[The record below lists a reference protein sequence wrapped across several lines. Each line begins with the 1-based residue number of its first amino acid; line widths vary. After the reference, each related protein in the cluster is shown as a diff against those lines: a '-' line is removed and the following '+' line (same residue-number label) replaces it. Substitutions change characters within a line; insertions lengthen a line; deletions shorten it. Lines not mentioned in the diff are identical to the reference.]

1 MTGQTDFTEEE
12 WKTILQGPTSAGMHV
27 IVSDRGGAVRET
39 MEMAR
44 AYTESR
50 KSAGASQLLDEIVK
64 AKPEMDKERAPSKEE
79 MEANQL
85 QNLRDA
91 VALIEEK
98 ATSEELHAYREFVVG
113 LAVKV
118 AEARKEGFMGLSGDR
133 VSGEEQ
139 TAINEIA
146 EALGT
151 DPPPPAPAA

>member
-1 MTGQTDFTEEE
+1 MTGQADFTEEE
-12 WKTILQGPTSAGMHV
+12 WKTVLQGPTSAGMHV

-44 AYTESR
+44 AYTEER
-50 KSAGASQLLDEIVK
+50 KHAGSSQLLDEIVQ
-64 AKPEMDKERAPSKEE
+64 AKPEMDKERAPSKDE

-91 VALIEEK
+91 VSLIEAK
-98 ATSEELHAYREFVVG
+98 ASSDELHGYREFVLG

-151 DPPPPAPAA
+151 EPPPPAPAA

>member
-1 MTGQTDFTEEE
+1 MTGQQDFTEEE

-44 AYTESR
+44 AYTEER
-50 KSAGASQLLDEIVK
+50 KNAGASQLLDEIVK
-64 AKPEMDKERAPSKEE
+64 AKPEMDKERAGSKDE

-85 QNLRDA
+85 QRLRDA
-91 VALIEEK
+91 VALIEQK
-98 ATSEELHAYREFVVG
+98 ATPEELEDYRAFVLG

-139 TAINEIA
+139 KAIGEIA
-146 EALGT
+146 DALGT
-151 DPPPPAPAA
+151 EPPPAPAA